1 MNADGT
7 TSSPDEGT
15 NGCRMNDPV
24 DSVILVFTGAKGNE
38 MIIVA
43 VKK

>member
-1 MNADGT
+1 MRMAQPAPQ
-7 TSSPDEGT
+7 SEGT
-15 NGCRMNDPV
+15 NGCRMNGPV

>member
-1 MNADGT
+1 MRMAQPAPQ
-7 TSSPDEGT
+7 SEGT
-15 NGCRMNDPV
+15 NGRRMNDPV
-24 DSVILVFTGAKGNE
+24 DSVILVFTGSKGNE